1 MDGTFY
7 SGDDGR
13 GLIPM
18 SGTVTECNGGLIK
31 IITDDGEC
39 VALHQLMLSLISRKQ
54 PVNVGDRVHFW
65 ARKRVK
71 VTYELEELGEV
82 VPTAPDA
89 AEIRRL
95 RDLNIALERRR
106 HGDDDRELPIE
117 DGHGIIESY
126 DAGEGEGVIRRD
138 DGVSIRLH
146 RTCLR
151 GCGYLSAEPGSR
163 VHFEAIARSKGW
175 LATRILAL
183 DPPFPY
189 RH

>member
-7 SGDDGR
+7 SGEDGR

-18 SGTVTECNGGLIK
+18 SGTVTECNGGFIK
-31 IITDDGEC
+31 IITDVGEC
-39 VALHQLMLSLISRKQ
+39 VALHRLMLTSLGRKQ

-65 ARKRVK
+65 ARKCVQI
-71 VTYELEELGEV
+71 TYELEELGDV
-82 VPTAPDA
+82 VHTPPDA

-95 RDLNIALERRR
+95 RDLHIAVERRR
-106 HGDDDRELPIE
+106 HGDDDRHLPIE
-117 DGHGIIESY
+117 DGHGVIEAY
-126 DAGEGEGVIRRD
+126 DAEEGEGVIRRD

-151 GCGYLSAEPGSR
+151 GSGYLGAESGSR

-175 LATRILAL
+175 LATRILSL
-183 DPPFPY
+183 DQPGLT
-189 RH
+189 RD